1 MSGAGLPFGNP
12 YADYESYADDDQPW
26 AEALTTGETQA
37 EIFRDVVESVR
48 RRIQQQRLLTAAD
61 LDNPTADVEA
71 QVQQL
76 ALSMIEQHNQTAPG
90 QGIPLLAGEPETLAR
105 RIVDEVLGWGP
116 LSPYMKDDT
125 VEEVILN
132 DFDRGFVIY
141 AHGHKEQIPGFH
153 SAEFARAFFNR
164 KIEAGHGYPVNSK
177 HPYQDA
183 RLPDGSRLFVQIP
196 PLAGTDL
203 QVTIR
208 RFRPVAMDL
217 DALIDLGTLTPA
229 LRNFFR
235 ALAQAHR
242 TLVVAGGTGTGK
254 TTFLQALSRDFPESD
269 RVVTIEDTPELQL
282 EHLADWSM
290 SYVRH
295 AAEGISEI
303 GMDQLIRNALRQRPT
318 RIVLGEARGAEMVDI
333 LTACNTGHDG
343 TLFTVHANSVRE
355 TVDRMVT
362 MYRMGRDLAPEE
374 VRKEIVSAVHFIV
387 HLKRAQSG
395 LRYVAGV
402 GEIRRLEGA
411 NVVVEPLFKSP
422 GPGHVAQ
429 FELYPRSAEF
439 LEAQVPGFSFER
451 DVVQV
456 TGTRTPSPQD
466 LGPRGRRR

>member
-1 MSGAGLPFGNP
+1 MPDELPYGNP
-12 YADYESYADDDQPW
+12 YADYESYAADDQPW
-26 AEALTTGETQA
+26 AAALTTGETQT
-37 EIFRDVVESVR
+37 EVFRDVVEAVR
-48 RRIQQQRLLTAAD
+48 RRIQQHRLLDAD
-61 LDNPTADVEA
+61 EMEHPTTEVEEK
-71 QVQQL
+71 VQQVAHQL
-76 ALSMIEQHNQTAPG
+76 IEQHNSTAANEG
-90 QGIPLLAGEPETLAR
+90 VPLLEGEPETLAR

-116 LSPYMKDDT
+116 LSPYMKDDD

-132 DFDRGFVIY
+132 DYDRGFVIY
-141 AHGHKEQIPGFH
+141 AGGRKAQIAGFP
-153 SAEFARAFFNR
+153 APEFARAFFNR

-177 HPYQDA
+177 NPYQDA

-217 DALIDLGTLTPA
+217 DELIELGTITPA

-235 ALAQAHR
+235 AVAQAHR

-254 TTFLQALSRDFPESD
+254 TTFLQALSRDFPASD

-282 EHLADWSM
+282 EHLPDWSM

-295 AAEGISEI
+295 AAEGIEAI

-318 RIVLGEARGAEMVDI
+318 RIVLGEARGGEMVDI

-387 HLKRAQSG
+387 HLKREQSG

-411 NVVVEPLFKSP
+411 NVVVEPIFASP
-422 GPGHVAQ
+422 GPGQVAQ
-429 FELYPRSAEF
+429 FELYPHSAEL
-439 LEAQVPGFSFER
+439 LETKVPGFDFER
-451 DVVQV
+451 DVAQGDGVGGRQ
-456 TGTRTPSPQD
+456 PQP
-466 LGPRGRRR
+466 LGRKGGRR

>member
-1 MSGAGLPFGNP
+1 MPDDLPFGNP
-12 YADYESYADDDQPW
+12 YEGYVSYEDDDQPW
-26 AEALTTGETQA
+26 AGALTTGETQT
-37 EIFRDVVESVR
+37 EVFRDVVEAVR
-48 RRIQQQRLLTAAD
+48 QRIQQQRLLTAD
-61 LDNPTADVEA
+61 ELDHPTTEVEEK
-71 QVQQL
+71 VQQV
-76 ALSMIEQHNQTAPG
+76 ALQLVKQHNQTAPNDG
-90 QGIPLLAGEPETLAR
+90 VPLLDGEPETLAR

-116 LSPYMKDDT
+116 LSPYMKNDE

-132 DFDRGFVIY
+132 DYDRGFVIY
-141 AHGHKEQIPGFH
+141 ADGRKEKIPGFH

-177 HPYQDA
+177 NPYQDA

-217 DALIDLGTLTPA
+217 AELIELGTITPA

-235 ALAQAHR
+235 AVAQAHR

-254 TTFLQALSRDFPESD
+254 TTFLQAISRDFPEGD

-282 EHLADWSM
+282 GHLPDWSM

-295 AAEGISEI
+295 AAEGIEAI

-318 RIVLGEARGAEMVDI
+318 RIVLGEARGGEMVDI

-374 VRKEIVSAVHFIV
+374 VRKEIVSAIHFIV
-387 HLKRAQSG
+387 HLKREQSG

-402 GEIRRLEGA
+402 GEIRRLEGN
-411 NVVVEPLFKSP
+411 NVVVEPIFKSP
-422 GPGHVAQ
+422 GQGQVAQ
-429 FELYPRSAEF
+429 FEMYPRATEF
-439 LEAQVPGFSFER
+439 LEAQVPGFDFER
-451 DVVQV
+451 DVVQRN
-456 TGTRTPSPQD
+456 GADTRQSQV
-466 LGPRGRRR
+466 LGQRGGVR

>member
-1 MSGAGLPFGNP
+1 MPDTALPFGDP

-26 AEALTTGETQA
+26 AAALTTGETQT
-37 EIFRDVVESVR
+37 EVFRDVVEAVR
-48 RRIQQQRLLTAAD
+48 RRIQQHRLLDADEMEHPTTA
-61 LDNPTADVEA
+61 VEEK
-71 QVQQL
+71 VQQVAHQL
-76 ALSMIEQHNQTAPG
+76 IEQHNSTAANEG
-90 QGIPLLAGEPETLAR
+90 VPLLEGEPETLAR

-116 LSPYMKDDT
+116 LSPYMKDDA

-132 DFDRGFVIY
+132 DYDRGFVIY
-141 AHGHKEQIPGFH
+141 AGGRKAQIAGFH
-153 SAEFARAFFNR
+153 APEFARAFFNR

-177 HPYQDA
+177 NPYQDA

-217 DALIDLGTLTPA
+217 DELIELGTITPA

-235 ALAQAHR
+235 AVAQAHR

-254 TTFLQALSRDFPESD
+254 TTFLQAISRDFPEGD

-295 AAEGISEI
+295 AAEGIAAI

-318 RIVLGEARGAEMVDI
+318 RIVLGEARGGEMVDI

-387 HLKRAQSG
+387 HLKR
-395 LRYVAGV
+395 
-402 GEIRRLEGA
+402 E
-411 NVVVEPLFKSP
+411 
-422 GPGHVAQ
+422 
-429 FELYPRSAEF
+429 
-439 LEAQVPGFSFER
+439 
-451 DVVQV
+451 
-456 TGTRTPSPQD
+456 
-466 LGPRGRRR
+466 